1 MSELE
6 ASVADCNISAY
17 RLYRCWQLA
26 GSRRF
31 KHAGLALLEL
41 DTIWLSKAVMPYS

>member
-1 MSELE
+1 ML
-6 ASVADCNISAY
+6 ADGG
-17 RLYRCWQLA
+17 QQ
-26 GSRRF
+26 RF